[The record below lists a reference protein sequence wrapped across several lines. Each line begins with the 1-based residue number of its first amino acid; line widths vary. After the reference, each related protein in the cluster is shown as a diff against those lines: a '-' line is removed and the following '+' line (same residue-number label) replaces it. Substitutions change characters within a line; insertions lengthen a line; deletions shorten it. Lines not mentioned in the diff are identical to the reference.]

1 MKQIILRVPDNKYS
15 FFIELLNNFD
25 FVTIEEEGIE
35 IPEEQKNKVRE
46 RMKKSQ
52 SNPSRLL
59 RWNEVKKKTT
69 FF

>member
-1 MKQIILRVPDNKYS
+1 MKQIILRIPDNKYS
-15 FFIELLNNFD
+15 FFIELLKNFD

-52 SNPSRLL
+52 SDPSRLL
-59 RWNEVKKKTT
+59 KWDEIKKKIK
-69 FF
+69 F

>member
-1 MKQIILRVPDNKYS
+1 MKQIILRIPDNKYS
-15 FFIELLNNFD
+15 FFIELLKNFD

-52 SNPSRLL
+52 SDPSRL
-59 RWNEVKKKTT
+59 RKWDEIKKKIK
-69 FF
+69 F

>member
-59 RWNEVKKKTT
+59 KWNEVKKKIQ
-69 FF
+69 F

>member
-35 IPEEQKNKVRE
+35 IPEEQKDKVRE

-59 RWNEVKKKTT
+59 KWNEVKKKIQ
-69 FF
+69 F